1 MLRAWSRLRSGRR
14 GEMGVIAA
22 DTFSGSTGQ
31 ELSAYNPAWSKIN
44 SATGSLVIT
53 PEGRVRP
60 SSTTPAAYGLIQPPT
75 PDYAIEYDATYVGGS
90 SNIAASAMLRAT
102 LTGITCYRAGVTQSS
117 GARVFQ
123 CFRFVA
129 GSATQIGANV
139 PVTLVAMQTI
149 RVRVEIEGAVI
160 RAYVD
165 GNLIFNQTDPNP
177 ITAAGYAGIRTYAD
191 ATPTNANGIHMDD
204 YEVHTIGGIPERQRS
219 RLILTPW

>member
-1 MLRAWSRLRSGRR
+1 MA
-14 GEMGVIAA
+14 VIAS
-22 DTFSGSTGQ
+22 DTFSGTAGQ

-44 SATGSLVIT
+44 GASGSIVIT
-53 PEGRVRP
+53 PDGRVRP
-60 SSTTPAAYGLIQPPT
+60 SSTTSAAYGIIQPPT
-75 PDYAIEYDATYVGGS
+75 PDYAIEYAATYLGGAN
-90 SNIAASAMLRAT
+90 NIAAHAMLRAT
-102 LTGITCYRAGVTQSS
+102 LTGVTCYRVGVAESY
-117 GARVFQ
+117 GRVFQ

-129 GSATQIGANV
+129 GSATQIGQNV
-139 PVTLVAMQTI
+139 SVDLVPMQII

-160 RAYVD
+160 RAYVN

-191 ATPTNANGIHMDD
+191 ATPTDADGVHMDN

>member
-1 MLRAWSRLRSGRR
+1 MA
-14 GEMGVIAA
+14 VIAS
-22 DTFSGSTGQ
+22 DTFSGTAGK

-44 SATGSLVIT
+44 GASGSIVIT
-53 PEGRVRP
+53 ADGRVRP
-60 SSTTPAAYGLIQPPT
+60 SRTTSAAYGIIQPPT
-75 PDYAIEYDATYVGGS
+75 PDYAIEYAATYLGGAN
-90 SNIAASAMLRAT
+90 NIAAHAMLRAT
-102 LTGITCYRAGVTQSS
+102 LTGFTCYRAGVVHSG
-117 GARVFQ
+117 GARAFQ

-165 GNLIFNQTDPNP
+165 GSLIFNRTDPNP

-204 YEVHTIGGIPERQRS
+204 YEVDTIGGIPERQRS